1 MIYIM
6 KRLFIALAVVLIS
19 IPQINAQTKEGF
31 KALKELEK
39 AKAAVEKKGDASS
52 YIKLG
57 NAYSDCF
64 DAPVNGIFLG
74 SSHDQ
79 TRMLMKGQV
88 VLSSEQEEL
97 NGKQFNVDKYMDKN
111 IYYGPQNTVVGYK
124 ITKAL
129 VEGED
134 VLAKS
139 MEAYNKAVEKGAAE
153 KDMKPLLNALA
164 QRYWQSAMSAYALG
178 DYRDACSLFEN
189 SFNAKQHPMVNE
201 LDSNALIYA
210 GFAAVLAKENNKAI
224 QIFERCRSLNIVDGD
239 VYAYLA
245 DSYKGAGD
253 TAKCK
258 ELLNEGFEKFP
269 TNQGILVSLIN
280 TYLETN
286 DDPNKIIT
294 VIHKAQENEPNNA
307 SLFYAEGNLYKNMK
321 DYDKAIALYRKSAEL
336 NPKYVYAPFNEGDL
350 YYQMAL
356 DLQDKANNE
365 LDDAKYNELQNQMN
379 DCLKKAVEPFERAFN
394 IAEDMEIK
402 SACAQYLKQIFFR
415 FREESA
421 ENQANYEKYEN
432 FLKENSAN

>member
-1 MIYIM
+1 M
-6 KRLFIALAVVLIS
+6 KRLLIALAVVLIS
-19 IPQINAQTKEGF
+19 LPQMNAQTKEGF

-39 AKAAVEKKGDASS
+39 AKAAVEKKADAAS

-64 DAPVNGIFLG
+64 DAPINGIFLG

-139 MEAYNKAVEKGAAE
+139 MEAYNKAVEKGAVE
-153 KDMKPLLNALA
+153 KDMKPLFNAVA

-178 DYRDACSLFEN
+178 DYREACSLFEN

-294 VIHKAQENEPNNA
+294 VIHKAQENEPTNA

-394 IAEDMEIK
+394 IAEDNEIK

>member
-1 MIYIM
+1 M
-6 KRLFIALAVVLIS
+6 KRLLIALAVVLIS
-19 IPQINAQTKEGF
+19 LPQMNAQTKDGF

-39 AKAAVEKKGDASS
+39 AKAAVEKKADASS

-64 DAPVNGIFLG
+64 DAPINGIFLG

-139 MEAYNKAVEKGAAE
+139 MEAYNKAVEKGAVE
-153 KDMKPLLNALA
+153 KDMKPLFNAVA

-178 DYRDACSLFEN
+178 DYREACSLFEN

-294 VIHKAQENEPNNA
+294 VIHKAQENEPTNA

-394 IAEDMEIK
+394 IAEDNEIK

>member
-1 MIYIM
+1 M
-6 KRLFIALAVVLIS
+6 KRLLIALAVVLIS
-19 IPQINAQTKEGF
+19 LPQMNAQTKEGF

-39 AKAAVEKKGDASS
+39 AKAAVEKKADASS

-64 DAPVNGIFLG
+64 DAPINGIFLG

-139 MEAYNKAVEKGAAE
+139 MEAYNKAVEKGAVE
-153 KDMKPLLNALA
+153 KDMKPLFNAVA

-178 DYRDACSLFEN
+178 DYREACSLFEN

-294 VIHKAQENEPNNA
+294 VIHKAQENEPTNA

-394 IAEDMEIK
+394 IAEDNEIK

>member
-1 MIYIM
+1 M
-6 KRLFIALAVVLIS
+6 KRLLIALAVVLIS
-19 IPQINAQTKEGF
+19 LPQMNAQTKEGF

-39 AKAAVEKKGDASS
+39 AKAAVEKKADAAS

-64 DAPVNGIFLG
+64 DAPINGIFLG

-139 MEAYNKAVEKGAAE
+139 MEAYNKAVEKGAVE
-153 KDMKPLLNALA
+153 KDMKPLFNAVA

-294 VIHKAQENEPNNA
+294 VIHKAQENEPTNA

-394 IAEDMEIK
+394 IAEDNEIK

>member
-139 MEAYNKAVEKGAAE
+139 MEAYNKAVEKGATE

>member
-1 MIYIM
+1 M

-19 IPQINAQTKEGF
+19 IPQINAQSKEAQ

-39 AKAAVEKKGDASS
+39 AKAAVEKKADASS

-64 DAPVNGIFLG
+64 DAPINGIFLG

-139 MEAYNKAVEKGAAE
+139 MEAYNKAVEKGAVE
-153 KDMKPLLNALA
+153 KDMKPLFNAVA

-178 DYRDACSLFEN
+178 DYREACSLFEN

-294 VIHKAQENEPNNA
+294 VIHKAQENEPTNA

-394 IAEDMEIK
+394 IAEDNEIK

>member
-1 MIYIM
+1 M
-6 KRLFIALAVVLIS
+6 KRLLIALAVVLIS
-19 IPQINAQTKEGF
+19 LPQMNAQTKEGF

-39 AKAAVEKKGDASS
+39 AKAAVEKKADASS

-64 DAPVNGIFLG
+64 DAPINGIFLG

-139 MEAYNKAVEKGAAE
+139 MEAYNKAVEKGAVE
-153 KDMKPLLNALA
+153 KDMKPLFNAVA

-178 DYRDACSLFEN
+178 DYREACSLFEN

-294 VIHKAQENEPNNA
+294 VIHKAQENEPTNA

-394 IAEDMEIK
+394 IAEDNEIK

-432 FLKENSAN
+432 FLKENSSN